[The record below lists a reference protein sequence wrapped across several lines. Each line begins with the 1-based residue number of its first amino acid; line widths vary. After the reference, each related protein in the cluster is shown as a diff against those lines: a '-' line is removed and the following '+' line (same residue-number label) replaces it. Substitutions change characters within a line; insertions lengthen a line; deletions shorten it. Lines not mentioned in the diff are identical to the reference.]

1 MESNTQKVYAKIGLM
16 CGIICILC
24 GIIITILSA
33 LDIEGDSSLRL
44 VSGIIFTFTAVGTIY
59 TGININKLK

>member
-1 MESNTQKVYAKIGLM
+1 MESNTQKVYAKIGLV

-33 LDIEGDSSLRL
+33 LDIEGDSSLQL
-44 VSGIIFTFTAVGTIY
+44 VSGIIFIAVGTIY

>member
-1 MESNTQKVYAKIGLM
+1 MESNNQKAYAKIGLV

-33 LDIEGDSSLRL
+33 LDIEGDSSLQL
-44 VSGIIFTFTAVGTIY
+44 VSGIIFTAVGAIY